1 MAKGLDFQRG
11 VYLLTDGA
19 DFFQTAFPCQHHP
32 LRAQIKPCL
41 SADVIGDGLLGG
53 NMPLAVRGIFPGQG
67 ECAQVGHDQ
76 GVHPGVVQLLQ
87 IFRQPDDFVISWHGV
102 HGDVTLDTMV
112 MGVPHRLGQLLG
124 GEIPREGAH
133 SKACSGEIYR
143 VCAVG
148 YGHFQPLH
156 VPGRAEQ
163 FQLSH
168 SPSDCVEAAAAAAAN
183 CARYCS
189 CSSCVVEN

>member
-32 LRAQIKPCL
+32 LRAQIKPRL
-41 SADVIGDGLLGG
+41 SADVVGDGLLSG
-53 NMPLAVRGIFPGQG
+53 NVLFAVRGIFPGEG
-67 ECAQVGHDQ
+67 ERTQVGHDQ
-76 GVHPGVVQLLQ
+76 GVHPGVVQLFQ
-87 IFRQPDDFVISWHGV
+87 IFRQPDDFIVSRHGV
-102 HGDVTLDTMV
+102 HGDVTPDTMV

-156 VPGRAEQ
+156 VPGGAEQ

-168 SPSDCVEAAAAAAAN
+168 SPSDCVEAAAAAAN